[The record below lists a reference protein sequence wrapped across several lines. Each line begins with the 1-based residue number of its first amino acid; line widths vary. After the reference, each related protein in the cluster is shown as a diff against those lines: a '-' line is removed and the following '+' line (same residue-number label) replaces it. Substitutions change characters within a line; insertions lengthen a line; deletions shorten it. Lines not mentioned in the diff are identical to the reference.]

1 MKSIIILTTL
11 IFFAPNLVSDSYEDE
26 VRQRLGLKGQIC
38 KQDES
43 CGVKSMPGVGVKS
56 NKTELVAVSE
66 GRDGKTVYD
75 LGCAACHNAGLAGAP
90 LLGDQ
95 AQWASRL
102 DKGLQTLTDNAYNGY
117 NAMPAKGLCM
127 DCTREEIEQSVQYM
141 LDALTVN

>member
-1 MKSIIILTTL
+1 MKMRSEKTRLERS
-11 IFFAPNLVSDSYEDE
+11 NL
-26 VRQRLGLKGQIC
+26 QK
-38 KQDES
+38 DES

-117 NAMPAKGLCM
+117 NAMPAKVFAW
-127 DCTREEIEQSVQYM
+127 TVQEKRLSNQFNICLM
-141 LDALTVN
+141 L

>member
-1 MKSIIILTTL
+1 MKNIIILTTL

-26 VRQRLGLKGQIC
+26 VRKRLGLKGQIC

-75 LGCAACHNAGLAGAP
+75 LGCAC
-90 LLGDQ
+90 LLYTSPSPRDQ
-95 AQWASRL
+95 RGSR
-102 DKGLQTLTDNAYNGY
+102 
-117 NAMPAKGLCM
+117 MPSSA
-127 DCTREEIEQSVQYM
+127 
-141 LDALTVN
+141 